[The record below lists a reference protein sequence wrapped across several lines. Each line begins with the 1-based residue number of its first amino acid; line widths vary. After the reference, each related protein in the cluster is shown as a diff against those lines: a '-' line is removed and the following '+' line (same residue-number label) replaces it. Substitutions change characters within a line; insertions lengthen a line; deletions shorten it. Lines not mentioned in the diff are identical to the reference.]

1 MIVYGVE
8 IPGTD
13 GRAGMAAIGNED
25 GHVDMCRVSRA
36 ALSLPSYARPI
47 FVRLLRT
54 SADSHMTGR
63 VILKNS
69 LMAEQSSDKKLLLL
83 IRIQFLRGG
92 AEYCASSTE

>member
-1 MIVYGVE
+1 
-8 IPGTD
+8 
-13 GRAGMAAIGNED
+13 MAAIGNED

-69 LMAEQSSDKKLLLL
+69 LMAEQSSDKSYCCSSEFSFYEGEPNTVQVAQNNQTIVLH
-83 IRIQFLRGG
+83 IRV
-92 AEYCASSTE
+92 ASW